1 MQERCRPRGFVTS
14 FQFCPDRGST
24 SLSKS
29 RDSPVLSWL
38 VLYPTSPFRMVFF
51 GPERYIPVFA
61 PSRSQVQVRAHIFLQ
76 SVNVIRNMDYL
87 ARCIKTE
94 AHLLH
99 RDVESISVAQGLAFS
114 KSMCFKKSHKVE
126 KQIHPHT

>member
-1 MQERCRPRGFVTS
+1 MWFVDGKKDAGLVALSHPFSSALTEVQRASRKAGIVLFSAGSCYIRPVR
-14 FQFCPDRGST
+14 
-24 SLSKS
+24 
-29 RDSPVLSWL
+29 
-38 VLYPTSPFRMVFF
+38 F
-51 GPERYIPVFA
+51 GWF

-99 RDVESISVAQGLAFS
+99 RDVESISSVAQGLAFS

-126 KQIHPHT
+126 KQMHPHT

>member
-14 FQFCPDRGST
+14 FQFRPDRGST

-38 VLYPTSPFRMVFF
+38 VLSDQSVSDGF
-51 GPERYIPVFA
+51 

-76 SVNVIRNMDYL
+76 SVNVIRNMDYF

-99 RDVESISVAQGLAFS
+99 RDVESISVAQVLVFS

-126 KQIHPHT
+126 KQIHRHT